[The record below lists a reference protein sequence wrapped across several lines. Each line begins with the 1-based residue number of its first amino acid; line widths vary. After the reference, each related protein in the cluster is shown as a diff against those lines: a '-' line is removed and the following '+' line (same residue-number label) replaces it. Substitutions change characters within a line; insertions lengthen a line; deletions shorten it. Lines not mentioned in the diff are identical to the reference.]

1 MTYLGTIDDTLIN
14 KKAIWTAKEI
24 CQQPDMWGATQDILN
39 VNASAISDF
48 LEPIMAINNLRI
60 ILTGAGTSAYVGESL
75 TPYLIQDSDKNII
88 DIATTDL
95 VSGPHLYFKRKT
107 PTLLVSFSRSGSS
120 PESLA
125 AVSLA
130 EQMID
135 DCYQLIITC
144 NDDGKLYKMSKTE
157 QNCFA
162 LLMPPETHD
171 KSFAMTSSFTSMV
184 YAAFMM
190 LSNHSD
196 RSREIGKAA
205 KQVID
210 TKNDMLKNLAKKSYW
225 RVVYIGSNGF
235 KGLAREAALKLLE
248 LTDGKII
255 SVYESS
261 LGFRH
266 GPKSIITGNT
276 LVFMF
281 ISNDPYTRKYD
292 LDLLNELRKDNL
304 AGKIVAISAH
314 PDDELGTADNHIKI
328 EGMENAKDAEL
339 LLPYI
344 TCAQIFAFHRALAL
358 GNTPDSPSSSGT
370 VNRVVEGVKLY
381 DYDDTLE

>member
-1 MTYLGTIDDTLIN
+1 MTYLGIIDDILEN
-14 KKAIWTAKEI
+14 KKAFWTAKEI
-24 CQQPDMWGATQDILN
+24 CQQPGMWGETQDILTA
-39 VNASAISDF
+39 NAGDINDF
-48 LEPIMAINNLRI
+48 LAPIIAINRLQI

-75 TPYLIQDSDKNII
+75 TPYLMQNSDKNVIG
-88 DIATTDL
+88 IATTDL
-95 VSGPHLYFKRKT
+95 VSGPHLYFKRKI

-130 EQMID
+130 EQMVD

-144 NDDGKLYKMSKTE
+144 NSDGKLYEMSKSE
-157 QNCFA
+157 QNSFA

-190 LSNHSD
+190 LSNHPD
-196 RSREIGKAA
+196 RSKEIGKAA
-205 KQVID
+205 SLVID
-210 TKNDMLKNLAKKSYW
+210 TKNDMLKNVAKKSFW

-292 LDLLNELRKDNL
+292 LDLLNELQKDNL
-304 AGKIVAISAH
+304 AGKIIALSARSE
-314 PDDELGTADNHIKI
+314 DDLGTVDTHIKI
-328 EGMENAKDAEL
+328 EGMDNAEDVEL

-344 TCAQIFAFHRALAL
+344 TCAQIYAFHRSLVL

-381 DYDDTLE
+381 NYDKKLE